1 MKAHITQLSPS
12 PAAERMRRHRERRR
26 IGLHC
31 LTVEVRA
38 TELDA
43 LVCRQLLKNEMRN
56 DQRAILIALYEFLDS
71 TLGAPP

>member
-1 MKAHITQLSPS
+1 MTDLEHPPRLS
-12 PAAERMRRHRERRR
+12 PAAERMRRYREQRR

-31 LTVEVRA
+31 LTVELRA

-43 LVCRQLLKNEMRN
+43 LVRRKLLKSGMRN
-56 DQRAILIALYEFLDS
+56 DQRAILGALYEFLDS